1 MASKV
6 FNKFGAKRS
15 QNLADLPDKKGAL
28 NNILDRL
35 ASGSEIFTWEDLEI
49 LRNIS
54 ISNVTTETIE
64 KAADV
69 TVKLT
74 VDGLNL
80 PYNPLV
86 TLENRL
92 DKAYFTTSQPFFIGG
107 DGLTSNYYDTD
118 AIQRETD
125 GDLDSNF
132 LGFDATKLVKQD
144 NFWERGNFLFDNK
157 ISPEFFSTNGGVVW
171 EGYYKP
177 SIDGVHKLS
186 ISTFGFL
193 RVEFDTKQEPRDFT
207 YDEATETFNYNNSTF
222 DSSANGLSVLLDET
236 NTTQI
241 TLGEFRTKE
250 IDLGPLEKWSAYK
263 LRITFFIDDISNT
276 DINDFSKEIDINII
290 RPVSGLGNINYKSLF
305 TKDYFT
311 NYDIGDFKD
320 YVIKSISL
328 GGTEIGSRGTI
339 GSTEGSFEN
348 ESETTSPGDSY
359 RNLTNINP
367 MISAYEIPKS
377 IDDIK
382 TSVSGCSFEDQR
394 VDIAIANGNPNS
406 TEGIEVGNYVIGTG
420 IQPDTRVVNV
430 IENASIIISKPSN
443 ASVDGGTLH
452 FIDHRGL
459 VSYGEGNF
467 DHTNNQITGVSL
479 AFGEISQNNIA
490 IVDESSYP
498 GFNVEDAQNNVASVP
513 IKGAIIKSY
522 ASTTADFYPNI
533 TGSPSDGLKNFYV
546 YSHIGVID
554 KGLKN
559 YCNGVIQKRVTADVT
574 TSTNTDIVITLEDTT
589 DLSASMYVHAFPTIS
604 YSSATVDGRVEYY
617 SLVQIKS
624 VDSPTQIT
632 IEGIDNGS
640 GGLHPVLTSGAAIE
654 DTSTVVKNLVFTSTN
669 LNKEVCFKPTD
680 TSPPFGANSK
690 GLVTTYD
697 VKLMTDY
704 SSNGGVFNTNSKLTY
719 NALELN
725 YTPNIDGTVNGIVEI
740 QSTDTPTISATLP
753 LEDSEGT
760 SFNLLLG

>member
-49 LRNIS
+49 IRNIS
-54 ISNVTTETIE
+54 VSDITTQTIE

-74 VDGLNL
+74 VDGLTL
-80 PYNPLV
+80 PYNPLI

-92 DKAYFTTSQPFFIGG
+92 DKAYFTTAQPFFLGG
-107 DGLTSNYYDTD
+107 DGLTASYYDVD
-118 AIQRETD
+118 AITRTTS
-125 GDLDSNF
+125 GDLSSNF
-132 LGFDATKLVKQD
+132 IRFESNKLIRQD
-144 NFWERGNFLFDNK
+144 NFWERGNFVYDTK
-157 ISPEFFSTNGGVVW
+157 ISPEFISGYGAVVW

-186 ISTFGFL
+186 ISTTGFL
-193 RVEFDTKQEPRDFT
+193 KVEFDTKQESRDFS

-241 TLGEFRTKE
+241 TLGQLRTRE

-263 LRITFFIDDISNT
+263 LKISFFIDDLTNT
-276 DINDFSKEIDINII
+276 GIDDFSKEIDINII
-290 RPVSGLGNINYKSLF
+290 RPITGLGNINYKSLF

-320 YVIKSISL
+320 YVTKSISL

-348 ESETTSPGDSY
+348 ESETTSLGDSY

-382 TSVSGCSFEDQR
+382 TSVSGCSFADQR
-394 VDIAIANGNPNS
+394 VDITIDNSNPNS

-420 IQPDTRVVNV
+420 IQSDTRVTNV
-430 IENASIIISKPSN
+430 IENESIIISKPSN
-443 ASVDGGTLH
+443 AVVSDGTLH

-459 VSYGEGNF
+459 VSYGEGTFN
-467 DHTNNQITGVSL
+467 HTNNQITGVSL

-498 GFNVEDAQNNVASVP
+498 GFNIEDAQNNVASVP

-559 YCNGVIQKRVTADVT
+559 YCNGVIQKRVTADVP

-589 DLSASMYVHAFPTIS
+589 DLSALMYVHAFPTIS
-604 YSSATVDGRVEYY
+604 YSSATVDGRNEYY

-624 VDSPTQIT
+624 VDSATQIT

-640 GGLHPVLTSGAAIE
+640 GGLHPVLTSGAAIA
-654 DTSTVVKNLVFTSTN
+654 DTATVVKNLVFTSTN

-690 GLVTTYD
+690 GLVTSYN

-704 SSNGGVFNTNSKLTY
+704 STNSGVFNTNSKLTY

-725 YTPNIDGTVNGIVEI
+725 YNPTTDGIVEI
-740 QSTDTPTISATLP
+740 LSTDTPTISATLP